1 MDEHFADFKSKQL
14 TSDDLHEL
22 MARPAV
28 GGAAINGLLI
38 ATAVHCVKSQRERE
52 RGRPAVGGAL
62 ILIFFFPNIF
72 MLVLTLGIHSNL
84 SVSLSK

>member
-22 MARPAV
+22 MARLAV

-38 ATAVHCVKSQRERE
+38 ATAVHCIKSQRERE
-52 RGRPAVGGAL
+52 RAAGRGRRAHSHFL
-62 ILIFFFPNIF
+62 FP
-72 MLVLTLGIHSNL
+72 
-84 SVSLSK
+84 